1 MILIVE
7 DDPLARRALE
17 SLFAA
22 HGYAA
27 QGVPS
32 AEDALEA
39 LNDNA
44 RPGMV
49 LIDIDLPGMSGLELL
64 RRLKREIPEL
74 PCTLMSAADHD
85 LSPWSSQPVVPFLP
99 KPLNVSRLFSVVRD
113 QHPSSPVS

>member
-27 QGVPS
+27 HGVSS

-39 LNDNA
+39 VSERP

-49 LIDIDLPGMSGLELL
+49 LIDIDLPGMNGLELL
-64 RRLKREIPEL
+64 RHLRREIPEL

-85 LSPWSSQPVVPFLP
+85 LPPSSTNPVVPFLP

-113 QHPSSPVS
+113 QHPPNSVA